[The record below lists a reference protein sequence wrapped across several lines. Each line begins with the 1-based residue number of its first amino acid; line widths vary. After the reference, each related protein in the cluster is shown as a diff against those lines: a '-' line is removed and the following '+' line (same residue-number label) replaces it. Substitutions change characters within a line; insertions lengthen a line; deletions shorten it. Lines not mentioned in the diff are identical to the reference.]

1 MGAVVFFKI
10 LAASTFYA
18 IGVVALNYLPSLALE
33 SGATTKTAALVVLRR
48 SPNILLIPG
57 TSQVKHLRENL
68 AAVYLEIGP
77 DVLRKLER
85 IGSNHGPD
93 RDRREA
99 ENMTC

>member
-1 MGAVVFFKI
+1 VLSSIFCI
-10 LAASTFYA
+10 NCLA
-18 IGVVALNYLPSLALE
+18 NLALPTIKCKR
-33 SGATTKTAALVVLRR
+33 TTDSTSVRR